1 MALGAARA
9 SVMRMVLR
17 QAMTLALV
25 GVAAG
30 AGGAWILT
38 RLMQKLLFGVEPS
51 DPLTFAAV
59 AALLAAVAAAAAV
72 IPALRA
78 TRVDPMIALRFDSIA
93 R

>member
-1 MALGAARA
+1 
-9 SVMRMVLR
+9 MVLR
-17 QAMTLALV
+17 QAIALAIV

-30 AGGAWILT
+30 AGGAWVLT

-59 AALLAAVAAAAAV
+59 ALLLTAVAGIAAG

-78 TRVDPMIALRFDSIA
+78 TRVDPMLALRSE
-93 R
+93 